1 MSEWGGKL
9 SEWVGTL
16 RLQTGNPTIYDLL
29 VKEDKLFN
37 SAYHLFAFGLV
48 YGILY
53 NLKEEDKK
61 RNAFIP
67 IAQISDEHIKDLL
80 NICYLI
86 LDDGSGTKKIFDNM
100 MAYAD
105 GGVKKLNEIFKQ
117 NKSFTIT
124 NLIRDAEELW
134 NERVKDLNNIN
145 QNSN

>member
-1 MSEWGGKL
+1 M

-80 NICYLI
+80 RICYFI
-86 LDDGSGTKKIFDNM
+86 LDDGSGTKQIYDKM
-100 MAYAD
+100 LAYAD
-105 GGVKKLNEIFKQ
+105 GGIIALNDIFKE
-117 NKSFTIT
+117 NKSIT
-124 NLIRDAEELW
+124 LSNLIRESEELW
-134 NERVKDLNNIN
+134 KDRVKDLNNIN
-145 QNSN
+145 LKSD